1 MAALSTA
8 QLSELVEPVVV
19 NAGCDLEDLS
29 VTRAGR
35 RSVIRIVVDKDG
47 GVDLD
52 AVADVSKAISTA
64 LDEADPLGEQPYVLE
79 VTSPG
84 VDRPLTRPRHWR
96 RNIGRKVT
104 AGEIAGRIR
113 EVTDDGVVIED
124 KGDVETISFEE
135 LPEGHVVVEFKREPD
150 ATP

>member
-1 MAALSTA
+1 MTALSPA
-8 QLSELVEPVVV
+8 RLRELVEPVVV
-19 NAGCDLEDLS
+19 SAGCDLEDLS
-29 VTRAGR
+29 VTKAGR

-52 AVADVSKAISTA
+52 AVADVSKLISTA

-104 AGEIAGRIR
+104 AGDITGRIR
-113 EVTDDGVVIED
+113 EVTDDGVVIEV
-124 KGDVETISFEE
+124 KGAAETVSFGE